1 MSQII
6 VQLQDDHTNMSR
18 ILDLIEQEM
27 TVFDS
32 EDIADFRLLQ
42 EIMDYC
48 LDYPE
53 ACHHPKEDAIYAVM
67 VSRQP
72 KLEVGIADLIV
83 AHDTVGRLMRDETMS
98 RDLILS
104 IFGGFLKSYRMHI
117 RLEEDNLFPE
127 ALRLLSDGDW
137 EEVAWNFVQ
146 RANPLHDSNEQSFA
160 TLRHGMLW
168 VFPDSGAAKFYVVV
182 FKFGC
187 ARIVLRHGNSIWK
200 SL

>member
-1 MSQII
+1 MSEII
-6 VQLQDDHTNMSR
+6 LQLQDKHTNMSC

-27 TVFDS
+27 TVFDAK
-32 EDIADFRLLQ
+32 DVADFRLVQ

-83 AHDTVGRLMRDETMS
+83 AHDKLGSQTRHVHDTVERLMRDETMS
-98 RDLILS
+98 RDLVLS
-104 IFGGFLKSYRMHI
+104 IFGGFLESYRMHI

-137 EEVAWNFVQ
+137 EEVAWNLVQ
-146 RANPLHDSNEQSFA
+146 RANSLHDSTEQRFA
-160 TLRHGMLW
+160 TLRHGNLW
-168 VFPDSGAAKFYVVV
+168 VFPDPGAA
-182 FKFGC
+182 
-187 ARIVLRHGNSIWK
+187 
-200 SL
+200 